1 MRDPTNKE
9 GERSGKKESAGKKEE
24 EESLP
29 SNSREINSY
38 IYIYVRSSLTIY
50 IIGHKIIK
58 VFCLISGYYSISVYN
73 KIGAG

>member
-9 GERSGKKESAGKKEE
+9 GERSRKKESAGKKEE

-29 SNSREINSY
+29 SNSREFNSY
-38 IYIYVRSSLTIY
+38 IYIRSSLTIY